1 MLEWIEKAR
10 IILSANAEA
19 GINIESLIEDY
30 DLSWSISR
38 TEFEEIIKPNLSN
51 LETLMKECIHDSG
64 LKTSQI
70 HSLEMMGCGTR
81 IPIIMDIA
89 MKVFEKEQVQRTLH
103 SDEAIARGCSL

>member
-1 MLEWIEKAR
+1 
-10 IILSANAEA
+10 
-19 GINIESLIEDY
+19 
-30 DLSWSISR
+30 
-38 TEFEEIIKPNLSN
+38 
-51 LETLMKECIHDSG
+51 MKECIHDSG